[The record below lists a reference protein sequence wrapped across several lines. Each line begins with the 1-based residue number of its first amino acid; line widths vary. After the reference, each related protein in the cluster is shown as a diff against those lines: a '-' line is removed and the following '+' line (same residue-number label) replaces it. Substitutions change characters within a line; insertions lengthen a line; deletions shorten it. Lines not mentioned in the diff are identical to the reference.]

1 MTREKA
7 EQIVKELWKYKHT
20 DKYTEKE
27 IRESLEM
34 AIKALSAEP
43 CEDTI
48 SRAEAIEALDFDISI
63 KADSGF
69 WKYRTVI
76 RDMID
81 DIYNTQKAQIEAL
94 PSVQPVR
101 SSVIEDIKAEIENN
115 VEWHFK
121 NHQEDIAQI
130 YSDVLNIIDKHI
142 ADMRGA
148 E

>member
-94 PSVQPVR
+94 PSVQPKPKSKTDVLDKIR
-101 SSVIEDIKAEIENN
+101 AEIKE
-115 VEWHFK
+115 ESRFCPLT
-121 NHQEDIAQI
+121 EGLERAIE
-130 YSDVLNIIDKHI
+130 IIDKYK
-142 ADMRGA
+142 A
-148 E
+148 ESEVSE